1 MNNDRRLLDL
11 RLVQIFDA
19 IYANRSVSRAAELLD
34 IPQPTVSQAL
44 RRLRL
49 LFGDEL
55 FVRQPAGMLP
65 TTTAEALRE
74 PFARML
80 SLAQDFVLP
89 PIVFDPLKSTRE
101 FRLITTDLGAMLLL
115 PGLLPLLSE
124 QSPKTRLHVLPLDAN
139 VFNHLVERE
148 ADLALGIFHV
158 TKPEIR
164 SQVVYRERY
173 ACALR
178 SDHPQLVGGKMSKVH
193 FDTAQHVVVSS
204 RIDSAGDAV
213 LRDIQR
219 DRIALRIPTYAVLP
233 AVLRRTDFIA
243 LLPLRA
249 RRAFFGDSGLAF
261 IRPPIKIPPVPAV
274 LAWHERNDQDIG
286 LRWLRQI
293 ITELVEKVPT

>member
-11 RLVQIFDA
+11 RLLQVFDA
-19 IYANRSVSRAAELLD
+19 IYSNRSVSRAAEILD
-34 IPQPTVSQAL
+34 MPQPTVSQAL

-74 PFARML
+74 PFSAML

-89 PIVFDPLKSTRE
+89 PIVFDPLRSTRE

-115 PGLLPLLSE
+115 PGLLPLLRE
-124 QSPKTRLHVLPLDAN
+124 KSPKTRLHVLPLEAN
-139 VFNHLVERE
+139 VFDHLADRE
-148 ADLALGIFHV
+148 ADLALGIFNV

-164 SQVVYRERY
+164 SQIVYRERY
-173 ACALR
+173 ACAVRLE
-178 SDHPQLVGGKMSKVH
+178 HPLLVGGKMSKAH
-193 FDTAQHVVVSS
+193 FDSAQHVVVSS
-204 RIDSAGDAV
+204 RIDGAGDAV

-219 DRIALRIPTYAVLP
+219 DRVALRIPTYAVLP
-233 AVLRRTDFIA
+233 AVLRATDFIA

-249 RRAFFGDSGLAF
+249 RLAFFGDTGLAF

-274 LAWHERNDQDIG
+274 LAWHERSDQDIG
-286 LRWLRQI
+286 LRWFRGMV
-293 ITELVEKVPT
+293 TKVLDQVPA